1 MKLHL
6 LCPSPVHRCQSTFLP
21 ATKSCLCWRHW
32 TGPWTPLQPL
42 LRPSTL
48 ALATSLERCLLTALS
63 LTRHRRDPSLLWTTP
78 IPVRASNWRRVVQSE
93 SWPDDD
99 LEMVKVDF
107 WLTLKRICSLTSLR
121 SLTVNVS
128 KREMYEDIFKKIILP
143 TITTFSW
150 DHVGLNYM
158 LSVCFFVFTQKLLVQ
173 QTHNSYFYPL
183 FFFYILGP
191 FPRILRC
198 FRKRRMRNHAVNQ
211 RHVATS
217 SLWTSRRCVFLS
229 LCMYESRFCP
239 EHLCLCVWRML

>member
-1 MKLHL
+1 MLQRTLVKLHL

-158 LSVCFFVFTQKLLVQ
+158 LSVCFFVFTQ
-173 QTHNSYFYPL
+173 NCFYSKPTTVIFIHC
-183 FFFYILGP
+183 FFFI
-191 FPRILRC
+191 F
-198 FRKRRMRNHAVNQ
+198 
-211 RHVATS
+211 
-217 SLWTSRRCVFLS
+217 
-229 LCMYESRFCP
+229 
-239 EHLCLCVWRML
+239 